1 MVGER
6 DRDREAVRWELGDIS
21 TPQFN
26 NGGSQMVGGTGTI
39 CGGQQQQQQ
48 AAFSQQQQR
57 LLQQQQQQQTI
68 VAQQQLLQQQVL
80 QTNWTA
86 ESEQLQPIRPN
97 ESDIDDQQFYDT
109 TAGNI
114 GWPRNNPSGSSHG
127 YFDNNVGAIS
137 YNAPQF
143 VPVGSNYGYNIN
155 TTSMGSSVDNNNFSK
170 YFHYLLISSKAI
182 FWD

>member
-6 DRDREAVRWELGDIS
+6 DRDREAVRWELGDLS
-21 TPQFN
+21 TPQYN

-39 CGGQQQQQQ
+39 CGGQQGY
-48 AAFSQQQQR
+48 SQQQQR
-57 LLQQQQQQQTI
+57 LLQQQQQQL

-86 ESEQLQPIRPN
+86 ESEPQQQPIRRN
-97 ESDIDDQQFYDT
+97 ESEIDDQQFYDT

-114 GWPRNNPSGSSHG
+114 GWPRNNPNGSYG
-127 YFDNNVGAIS
+127 YIDNNVGANS

-155 TTSMGSSVDNNNFSK
+155 TTSMGSSVDNNSFSK
-170 YFHYLLISSKAI
+170 YFDFIPNLLS
-182 FWD
+182 